1 MADEGRR
8 ISTNHRALRSVL
20 PRRRSARVRFSSAR
34 HARNVRHPALNSQAH
49 SLDADDFRC
58 ILHCSGFHEYPGRQN
73 GESETMTQ
81 LWQVTIAMLAFGA
94 CIVSLGLWAAWK
106 HDQLNRPTDQSK
118 K

>member
-1 MADEGRR
+1 
-8 ISTNHRALRSVL
+8 
-20 PRRRSARVRFSSAR
+20 
-34 HARNVRHPALNSQAH
+34 
-49 SLDADDFRC
+49 
-58 ILHCSGFHEYPGRQN
+58 
-73 GESETMTQ
+73 MTQ